1 MALTLTQH
9 IAAVRQF
16 SNTENNTGFVTDTE
30 ITSRLNEAISE
41 LYDLVVVAFEH
52 YYVSEDGPF
61 TLAGGVGANTHTL
74 PADFYKYIGL
84 DRDPN
89 TTYTTTVPKLPS
101 FAERNR
107 VGGPAAF
114 VQGLTTLVI
123 MPPQAAGGTFLMY
136 YVPKAPTLV
145 DPTDT
150 LDVNLAH
157 WEEFIDIRAAV
168 AVCNKREMTEMAQT
182 LEAKLQALTLRI
194 HAMAANRTEEPS
206 QVALADNI
214 GRRWWGNGE
223 DWR

>member
-16 SNTENNTGFVTDTE
+16 SNTENNTGFVSDSE
-30 ITSRLNEAISE
+30 ITSRLNEALSE
-41 LYDLVVVAFEH
+41 LYDLVTAAFEH
-52 YYVSEDGPF
+52 YYVSQDGPF
-61 TLAGGVGANTHTL
+61 TLAGGVGGNTHPL

-84 DRDPN
+84 DRDPG
-89 TTYTTTVPKLPS
+89 TTYAWTVPRLSS

-114 VQGLTTLVI
+114 VQGLSTLVVL
-123 MPPQAAGGTFLMY
+123 PPQAAGGTYLMY
-136 YVPKAPTLV
+136 YTPTAPQLV
-145 DPTDT
+145 APTDT
-150 LDVNLAH
+150 LDANLAP

-182 LEAKLQALTLRI
+182 LEGKLQALTARI
-194 HAMAANRTEEPS
+194 HAMAANRTEEPA
-206 QVALADNI
+206 QVALADRV
-214 GRRWWGNGE
+214 GRRWWISGE